1 MARNKSSLNECLFV
15 PSSSS
20 SSLILAFSSSQAE
33 PRRRPYPLN
42 QRDNCQSHLFL
53 MALNNLFMAF
63 PLLAEPFPFYLL
75 IPNSDSYDA
84 PAEANMRPWIRSKTT
99 LMILT
104 LVAPMLISRPGRQP
118 RRNSGEGAF

>member
-1 MARNKSSLNECLFV
+1 MSLRIKLVEF
-15 PSSSS
+15 
-20 SSLILAFSSSQAE
+20 SLILAFSSSQAE

-63 PLLAEPFPFYLL
+63 PLLAEPFPSYLV

-84 PAEANMRPWIRSKTT
+84 PAEANMRPWIGSKTT

-104 LVAPMLISRPGRQP
+104 LVAPMLISRPADSYAGILARARFSP
-118 RRNSGEGAF
+118 